1 MLKGAESIPKPM
13 GDQREKQTVAITA
26 TVGGATNIE
35 IKFAKSQ
42 LCPVFEFLQPIF
54 ECAIEFSTKYEY

>member
-1 MLKGAESIPKPM
+1 MLKGAESMPKPM
-13 GDQREKQTVAITA
+13 GDQKEKQTVAITA

-42 LCPVFEFLQPIF
+42 LFHVFEFLQLF
-54 ECAIEFSTKYEY
+54 FASAIDLALH

>member
-1 MLKGAESIPKPM
+1 MPKPM

-26 TVGGATNIE
+26 TVGGATKIE

-42 LCPVFEFLQPIF
+42 LCPVFEFLQLLF
-54 ECAIEFSTKYEY
+54 ACAIESSTTVE